1 MPKSSPRPKRQGN
14 TMRRARL
21 TLSRLASTRSTT
33 SRGEYETEKRLFEA
47 EQDEL
52 DPEGHGD
59 NGGADL
65 SEEKSFV
72 EYLRKAASAGMSQG
86 SNGAIIPKTIA
97 SKIITDITTSRLSS
111 RERLSI
117 IPKARCRFRFTVP
130 THPPILRP
138 ETSPQHIRAQSLPR

>member
-1 MPKSSPRPKRQGN
+1 M
-14 TMRRARL
+14 

-72 EYLRKAASAGMSQG
+72 EYLRKAASAGMSQ
-86 SNGAIIPKTIA
+86 ARTV
-97 SKIITDITTSRLSS
+97 RLSPKPS
-111 RERLSI
+111 R
-117 IPKARCRFRFTVP
+117 AR
-130 THPPILRP
+130 
-138 ETSPQHIRAQSLPR
+138 